1 MGVRDFP
8 TSQAFARQKVAQ
20 TRASRSKSVTAKTVY
35 MNRRR
40 EKRQNRATVKE
51 AVKNIIRDRRIL
63 WYNILMKRSNQKKKR
78 IVLVED
84 ELTLANLIEA
94 GLKKE
99 GYEVQSAKDGIKGLQ
114 LIREA
119 KPDLVLLDIMLPGL
133 KGFEILEKLYK
144 EDHILPA
151 LPVIIISNTGDSI
164 EIERASKMGVR
175 DYLIKVNFNPDEVI
189 EKVKNVFK
197 AEAANGKRKTK
208 NAKTAKRR
216 QVLLVEDDTILS
228 DALERKFVEK
238 KYTVFRAFNANLA
251 RKILQEH
258 TVDVILLDLVLPDE
272 NGLSLLR
279 ELKKNDQLKNIP
291 VLITSNLGQQEE
303 IDQGLKA
310 GAIDYI
316 VKTNTVP
323 GEIFEKVEALLRK
336 GQIIKRNT

>member
-1 MGVRDFP
+1 
-8 TSQAFARQKVAQ
+8 
-20 TRASRSKSVTAKTVY
+20 
-35 MNRRR
+35 
-40 EKRQNRATVKE
+40 
-51 AVKNIIRDRRIL
+51 
-63 WYNILMKRSNQKKKR
+63 MKRANPKKKR

-84 ELTLANLIEA
+84 EPTLLNLIES
-94 GLKKE
+94 GLRKE
-99 GYEVQSAKDGIKGLQ
+99 GYEVKSAKNGTKGLQ

-144 EDHILPA
+144 EDHMLPA

-164 EIERASKMGVR
+164 EVERASKMGVR

-197 AEAANGKRKTK
+197 AEADNGKRRTK
-208 NAKTAKRR
+208 KGKDVKARKI
-216 QVLLVEDDTILS
+216 LLVEDDTILS
-228 DALERKFVEK
+228 DTLERKFIEK
-238 KYTVFRAFNANLA
+238 KYTVFTAFNANLA

-279 ELKKNDQLKNIP
+279 ELKKDDRFKNIP
-291 VLITSNLGQQEE
+291 VFITSNLGQQEE
-303 IDQGLKA
+303 IAQGLQA

-323 GEIFEKVEALLRK
+323 GEIFEKVEALLQK